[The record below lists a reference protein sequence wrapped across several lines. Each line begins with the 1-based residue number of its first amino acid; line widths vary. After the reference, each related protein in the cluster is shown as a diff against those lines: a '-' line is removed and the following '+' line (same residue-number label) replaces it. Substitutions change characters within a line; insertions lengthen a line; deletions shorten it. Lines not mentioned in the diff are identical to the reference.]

1 MILSVLIPTISSRAS
16 TLSRTLWYLQNQT
29 MSGDFEVIVHQGDT
43 IGLGDKINRMIAEA
57 KGDYIVMVDD
67 DDYLVPHYMAS
78 VLPRLQQS
86 SMACYGYKPV
96 QFDTPDFLGYKI
108 LALQNGKYWLSIS
121 HDAKNPFGNPTL
133 NRGVCNKMPIRR
145 SIAAKV
151 PFGNDYTDDW
161 PWSGAV
167 HALVETSEFIDDH
180 LYVYDWWPDSM
191 AFRDYS
197 TVWQPHEEFSP
208 QRDIGEW
215 PFDPERVRWL

>member
-16 TLSRTLWYLQNQT
+16 TLSRSLWYLQQQDWNDLFPE
-29 MSGDFEVIVHQGDT
+29 SFEVIVHQGDT
-43 IGLGDKINRMIAEA
+43 IGLGDKINHMIAEA
-57 KGDYIVMVDD
+57 RGDYIVMVDD
-67 DDYLVPHYMAS
+67 DDHLVTHYMES
-78 VLPRLQQS
+78 VLSPLFNTQ
-86 SMACYGYKPV
+86 
-96 QFDTPDFLGYKI
+96 PDFLGYKI
-108 LALQNGKYWLSIS
+108 LALQNGKYWLSIA

-167 HALVETSEFIDDH
+167 HALVETSDFIDDH

-191 AFRDYS
+191 AFRDYA

-208 QRDIGEW
+208 QRDIGDW

>member
-16 TLSRTLWYLQNQT
+16 TLSRSLWYLQNQVWDEW
-29 MSGDFEVIVHQGDT
+29 SDFEVLVHRGDT
-43 IGLGDKINRMIAEA
+43 IGLGDKINRLIGEA
-57 KGDYIVMVDD
+57 RGDYIVMVDD
-67 DDYLVPHYMAS
+67 DDYLVPHYIAR
-78 VLPRLQQS
+78 VVPKLVNRD
-86 SMACYGYKPV
+86 AR
-96 QFDTPDFLGYKI
+96 PDFLGYKI
-108 LALQNGKYWLSIS
+108 LALHNGKYWLSIA

-145 SIAAKV
+145 EIAAKV

-167 HALVETSEFIDDH
+167 HALVESSEFIDDH

-191 AFRDYS
+191 AFRDHRA
-197 TVWQPHEEFSP
+197 VWRPHEEFAP
-208 QRDIGEW
+208 QRDIGVW